1 MICPKKIAI
10 ASGNAGKIQEIKL
23 IFQGLGIDF
32 LSQKELGV
40 RQSDEPYDTFLE
52 NALSKARH
60 VSKQTG
66 LPAMA
71 DDSGIC
77 ASALD
82 GRPGVKSARFYGQNP
97 TDKQNNDHL
106 IELMAGRA
114 DRRVYY
120 YCALVMV
127 RKYDD
132 PVPLI
137 SDGRWFGELLRA
149 PRGDGGFGYDPLFLD
164 SDLQLSGAEM
174 SLEQKNKLSHRGS
187 AVRKMRNFFESG
199 AY

>member
-1 MICPKKIAI
+1 MSFPKKIAI
-10 ASGNAGKIQEIKL
+10 ASGNAGKMQEIKL
-23 IFQGLGIDF
+23 IFQGLGIHF

-40 RQSDEPYDTFLE
+40 KESDEPYDTFLE

-82 GRPGVKSARFYGQNP
+82 GRPGVKSARFYGQNS

-106 IELMAGRA
+106 IELMSGCT

-149 PRGDGGFGYDPLFLD
+149 PRGEGGFGYDPLFVPD
-164 SDLQLSGAEM
+164 GFDLSFAE
-174 SLEQKNKLSHRGS
+174 LGEDVKNRLSHR
-187 AVRKMRNFFESG
+187 ARALAKLKVVLCH
-199 AY
+199 

>member
-1 MICPKKIAI
+1 MIFPKKIAI

-23 IFQGLGIDF
+23 IFQGLGIHF

-40 RQSDEPYDTFLE
+40 EESDEPYDTFLE
-52 NALSKARH
+52 NALLKARH

-82 GRPGVKSARFYGQNP
+82 GRPGVKSARFYGENS

-114 DRRVYY
+114 DRRVYRY
-120 YCALVMV
+120 LTG
-127 RKYDD
+127 RRQYDFQY
-132 PVPLI
+132 L
-137 SDGRWFGELLRA
+137 GL
-149 PRGDGGFGYDPLFLD
+149 
-164 SDLQLSGAEM
+164 
-174 SLEQKNKLSHRGS
+174 
-187 AVRKMRNFFESG
+187 
-199 AY
+199 

>member
-1 MICPKKIAI
+1 MIFPKKIAI

-82 GRPGVKSARFYGQNP
+82 GRPGVKSARFYGQNS

-137 SDGRWFGELLRA
+137 SDGRLFGELLRA

-164 SDLQLSGAEM
+164 CDLQLSGAEM
-174 SLEQKNKLSHRGS
+174 SLEQKNKLSHRGA
-187 AVRKMRNFFESG
+187 AVRKMRSCFESG

>member
-1 MICPKKIAI
+1 MIFPKKIAI
-10 ASGNAGKIQEIKL
+10 ASGNAGKMQEIKL
-23 IFQGLGIDF
+23 IFQGLGIHF

-40 RQSDEPYDTFLE
+40 KESDEPYGTFLE

-82 GRPGVKSARFYGQNP
+82 GRPGVKSARFYGQNS

-106 IELMAGRA
+106 IELMSGYT

-120 YCALVMV
+120 YCAIVMV

-132 PVPLI
+132 PAPLI
-137 SDGRWFGELLRA
+137 SDGRWLGELLRA
-149 PRGDGGFGYDPLFLD
+149 PRGEGGFGYDPLFLD
-164 SDLQLSGAEM
+164 CELQLSGAEM

-187 AVRKMRNFFESG
+187 AVRKMRNFFETG